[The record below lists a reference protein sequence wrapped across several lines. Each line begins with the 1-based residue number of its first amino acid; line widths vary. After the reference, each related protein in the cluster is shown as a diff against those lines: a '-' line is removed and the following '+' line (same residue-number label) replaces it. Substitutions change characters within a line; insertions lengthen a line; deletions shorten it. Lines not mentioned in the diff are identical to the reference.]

1 MAVEKVNAR
10 DWVVEINT
18 GTVALPTWVQ
28 IGGLNSISIGRN
40 DEEAD
45 TTDFDSDGIEEHQVM
60 QRGKTLGLEGFF
72 EEDPATKARD
82 AGQQAVED
90 HADLVGIASLKQY
103 RFASPGGTRKV
114 ALFSAK
120 IGTVGGGN
128 NAKTS
133 WGVELKRS
141 GAEAVAA

>member
-28 IGGLNSISIGRN
+28 VGGVTSFTIGR
-40 DEEAD
+40 DAEEVD
-45 TTDFDSDGIEEHQVM
+45 TTDFDSNGIEEHQVM
-60 QRGKTLGLEGFF
+60 QRGKTITLEGFYL
-72 EEDPATKARD
+72 EDPASKGRD
-82 AGQQAVED
+82 AGQTAVET
-90 HADLVGIASLKQY
+90 HADEVGVASLKQY
-103 RFASPGGTRKV
+103 RFTSPALTRKV

-120 IGTVGGGN
+120 VGDVGGSN
-128 NAKTS
+128 NDKTS